1 MRNGAL
7 PPGGLNIYIIRNFF
21 LQGRVYVF
29 NHLFHMD
36 SWIFINILY
45 FELWC
50 NIMLFVIVAP
60 FVPTLTT
67 WYLCPLDILP
77 PLFHFCILSYFWH
90 FRMLWS
96 HFAVSLRRSWK
107 IVLEIRYGHSVYN
120 QLFFFK
126 LHFIC
131 MGWIIFCWT
140 LLEKWLLILSPSEGA
155 WGICLLN
162 FCVCTSFV
170 FFFSWYSIIISGYS
184 WGSLFPFSILKRAR
198 TYVIIPCGY

>member
-21 LQGRVYVF
+21 LQGRFYVF

-96 HFAVSLRRSWK
+96 HFAVSLRRNWK
-107 IVLEIRYGHSVYN
+107 IVLEIRYGHSFFSLSCI
-120 QLFFFK
+120 LFVWGELFSVGHCWRNDSWFCPQVK
-126 LHFIC
+126 EHEASAY
-131 MGWIIFCWT
+131 WISVSVLPLC
-140 LLEKWLLILSPSEGA
+140 
-155 WGICLLN
+155 
-162 FCVCTSFV
+162 

-198 TYVIIPCGY
+198 KYVIIPCGH